1 MLESWLFWQ
10 TLKVMALVFT
20 GAIIFSVIIWKI
32 LDKLNRKEL
41 MEDKCML
48 IDILQELYDAKQSGD
63 DNEIERKYK
72 MLEKLGMDRMTT
84 NEVLKAGEKYFG
96 RETR

>member
-1 MLESWLFWQ
+1 ML
-10 TLKVMALVFT
+10 T
-20 GAIIFSVIIWKI
+20 
-32 LDKLNRKEL
+32 
-41 MEDKCML
+41 
-48 IDILQELYDAKQSGD
+48 DILQELYDAKQSGD

-96 RETR
+96 RKE